1 MKISIRGPIVSS
13 NQHRFYQFYGM
24 EATSPRS
31 VADALAKGNSER
43 AEVEINSG
51 GGEIFA
57 ASEIYTALRSY
68 AGGVHIRIVGLAASA
83 ASIIAMAGES
93 EMTPTGMMM
102 IHNVQTEASGDYRQM
117 EHTAGT
123 LRDANHAIISAY
135 VAKTGRPEA
144 EIAAMMDAETWIT
157 AERAVELG
165 LVDRVMQPDTGQKPL
180 AADFYSGMLSEDALR
195 RAENFL
201 KGQAAE
207 PDFFMPERAQ
217 AEAKL
222 KFLKLKGELK

>member
-13 NQHRFYQFYGM
+13 NQHRFYQWYGM
-24 EATSPRS
+24 EATSPKS
-31 VADALAKGNSER
+31 VADALAKGNGER

-180 AADFYSGMLSEDALR
+180 AADFYSGMLSEDALK

-201 KGQAAE
+201 KDRAAE

>member
-31 VADALAKGNSER
+31 VADALAKGNGER

-157 AERAVELG
+157 AERAVDLG

-201 KGQAAE
+201 KDQAAE

>member
-13 NQHRFYQFYGM
+13 NNHRFYQWYGM
-24 EATSPRS
+24 EATSPKS
-31 VADALAKGNSER
+31 VADALAKGGGER

-57 ASEIYTALRSY
+57 ASEIYTALRNY

-83 ASIIAMAGES
+83 ASIIAMAGGS

-102 IHNVQTEASGDYRQM
+102 IHNVQTSADGDYRQM
-117 EHTAGT
+117 EHTAGV
-123 LRDANHAIISAY
+123 LRDANHAITSAY
-135 VAKTGRPEA
+135 MAKTGRSEK

-157 AERAVELG
+157 ADRAVALG
-165 LVDRVMQPDTGQKPL
+165 LIDRVMEMGGEQKPL

-195 RAENFL
+195 RAENFM
-201 KGQAAE
+201 KSQAGE
-207 PDFFMPERAQ
+207 PGFFMPERAQ

>member
-1 MKISIRGPIVSS
+1 MKISIRGPIISS
-13 NQHRFYQFYGM
+13 NLHRLYQFYGM
-24 EATSPRS
+24 EATSPKS
-31 VADALAKGNSER
+31 VADALTKGNGER

-68 AGGVHIRIVGLAASA
+68 AGGVIVRIVGLAASA

-135 VAKTGRPEA
+135 IAKTGRPEA

>member
-13 NQHRFYQFYGM
+13 NQHRFYQWYGM
-24 EATSPRS
+24 EATSPKS
-31 VADALAKGNSER
+31 VADALAKGNGER

-123 LRDANHAIISAY
+123 LRDANHAISSAY

-165 LVDRVMQPDTGQKPL
+165 LVDRVMQPDTGQKTL
-180 AADFYSGMLSEDALR
+180 AADFYSGMLSEDAIR

-201 KGQAAE
+201 QGQAAE
-207 PDFFMPERAQ
+207 PDFFIPERAQ

>member
-31 VADALAKGNSER
+31 VADALAKGNGER

-68 AGGVHIRIVGLAASA
+68 AGGVIVRIVGLAASA

>member
-13 NQHRFYQFYGM
+13 NQHRFYQWYGM
-24 EATSPRS
+24 EATSPKS
-31 VADALAKGNSER
+31 VADALAAGNGER

-57 ASEIYTALRSY
+57 ASEIYTVLRNY

-102 IHNVQTEASGDYRQM
+102 IHNVQSSADGDYRQM
-117 EHTAGT
+117 EHTAGV

>member
-31 VADALAKGNSER
+31 VADTLAKGNGER

-57 ASEIYTALRSY
+57 ASEIYTALRNY
-68 AGGVHIRIVGLAASA
+68 AGGVIVRIVGLAASA

-102 IHNVQTEASGDYRQM
+102 IHNVQTSADGDYRQM
-117 EHTAGT
+117 EHTAGV

-165 LVDRVMQPDTGQKPL
+165 LVNRVMQPDTGQKPL